1 MKTAAR
7 ILCLL
12 VAAAPLPAQADW
24 VKASGEYRYP
34 PEIAEAEACRTA
46 EERAK
51 EDAVRQVTGEH
62 LSSEQMMRCTE
73 QSGKTDCALNSAV
86 WTMLDGEVRAVRGLN
101 KSVAPEV
108 EGYRKCSVNLEAD
121 VVVPVGKPDP
131 SFDVAVTPN
140 EAVYRDGEPMKI
152 GLRPTK
158 PMSVA
163 IFQWLPYASGVDQIA
178 RLFPNRYDPEHRI
191 DGPTIVPTE
200 ASAERYALRVEFP
213 EGMPS
218 DRKILDEYLVVVA
231 TREPVDF
238 LPAYTFDDFHARLLE
253 LSRADSRIVRK
264 AYNIVRGN

>member
-1 MKTAAR
+1 MNVTAR
-7 ILCLL
+7 ILCLFL
-12 VAAAPLPAQADW
+12 VAAPWSARADW
-24 VKASGEYRYP
+24 VKAAGEYRFP

-51 EDAVRQVTGEH
+51 EDAVRQVTGER

-73 QSGKTDCALNSAV
+73 QSGKSSCALNSAV
-86 WTMLDGEVRAVRGLN
+86 WTMLDGDVKAVRGLQ
-101 KSVAPEV
+101 KSVAVEA

-121 VVVPVGKPDP
+121 VVVPAGKPDP

-140 EAVYRDGEPMKI
+140 SAVYRDGEPMKI

-163 IFQWLPYASGVDQIA
+163 IFQWLPYATGVDQIA
-178 RLFPNRYDPEHRI
+178 RLFPNRFDPEHQI
-191 DGPTIVPTE
+191 DGPTIVPTD
-200 ASAERYALRVEFP
+200 AGSDRYAMRVEFP
-213 EGMPS
+213 EGMPE

-231 TREPVDF
+231 TRDPVDF